1 MTSNNCIQRPIRNCR
16 KKWYIYFYT
25 NNQKSCISLH
35 DFNIKSP
42 LSILGK
48 LQYSSQVVIDKGI
61 FNVFIH
67 FPIKKTIEFQIKCLN
82 TTKNKLVQLIQNIY
96 RYIYDVEEVTAT
108 PTEYTYYKKCDKCHD
123 IQSNFTKID
132 LKIPSKCVVCLNEM
146 NHDVIMLKCKHVFHS
161 KCILDWNVYGNGKTC
176 PVCRKSMF
184 TCQYCNGTQ
193 QIKKNGLSVVIPVEH
208 REDPNVRNN
217 TNGLFEIYKYDLEK
231 LMLNSIYLDRTNSK
245 IDINIS
251 V

>member
-1 MTSNNCIQRPIRNCR
+1 MIFKINKIFILNKMTSNNCIQRPIRNCR

-82 TTKNKLVQLIQNIY
+82 LSLIHI
-96 RYIYDVEEVTAT
+96 
-108 PTEYTYYKKCDKCHD
+108 
-123 IQSNFTKID
+123 
-132 LKIPSKCVVCLNEM
+132 
-146 NHDVIMLKCKHVFHS
+146 
-161 KCILDWNVYGNGKTC
+161 
-176 PVCRKSMF
+176 
-184 TCQYCNGTQ
+184 
-193 QIKKNGLSVVIPVEH
+193 
-208 REDPNVRNN
+208 
-217 TNGLFEIYKYDLEK
+217 
-231 LMLNSIYLDRTNSK
+231 
-245 IDINIS
+245 
-251 V
+251 